1 MAPRELEEVL
11 EVATWERYLPGESVI
26 EEGAVEELASGEDD
40 RRDLV
45 TTSRAQIRRIDRW
58 LRSFLALGAEEV
70 AERLREQLAPVRVG
84 LVHGRMRADAREAEM
99 ARFRDGEID
108 VLNKCRK
115 GELDGPEDVAEGR
128 ARVVDRETNAKLEVS
143 FFGPFWGD
151 YWIIDLGP
159 NYEYAVVGHPSRD
172 YLWILSRTPTLE
184 PNPYDG
190 ILSRLEAMGYPLEPL
205 EKTLQNSPSPG

>member
-1 MAPRELEEVL
+1 MHRTGLLIILAASVALFGCSKTTTERLQLPPLETVPQVEL
-11 EVATWERYLPGESVI
+11 ERYLGTWYEIASYPQRFQ
-26 EEGAVEELASGEDD
+26 EGCTG
-40 RRDLV
+40 
-45 TTSRAQIRRIDRW
+45 TTATYT
-58 LRSFLALGAEEV
+58 LRSN
-70 AERLREQLAPVRVG
+70 
-84 LVHGRMRADAREAEM
+84 
-99 ARFRDGEID
+99 GEID

-115 GELDGPEDVAEGR
+115 GDLDGPEDVAEGR

-184 PNPYDG
+184 HNNYDG
-190 ILSRLEAMGYPLEPL
+190 ILSRLEDKGYPLEPL
-205 EKTLQNSPSPG
+205 QKTQQPARP